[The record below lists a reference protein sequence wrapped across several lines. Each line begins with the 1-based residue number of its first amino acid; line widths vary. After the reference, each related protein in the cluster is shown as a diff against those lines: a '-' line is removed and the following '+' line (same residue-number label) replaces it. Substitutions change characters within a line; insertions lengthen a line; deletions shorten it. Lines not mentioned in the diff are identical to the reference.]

1 MVRVRF
7 LVRRL
12 LMLVASL
19 FVASFLIF
27 ASMYVAPG
35 NPVAA
40 LTGGRSISP
49 EALHALEHRY
59 HLDQPFLV
67 QYWEWLKAALH
78 GDLGTSIQL
87 HEDVSRIIAERA
99 WITLSLVLYASILIV
114 VIGIGLG
121 LLAGIRPGWMDT
133 SVLVISSLAAAIPAF
148 VAAIVLTLFFSVS
161 LGWFPSLGTG
171 SGFLDNVWH
180 LTLPAIALA
189 VSSIAIVARVTRAAI
204 REEAGKEHVQ
214 TAVSRGI
221 PRQLVLTRHVLRNA
235 AIPITTI
242 TGITIASLIA
252 ISSVVETAFGLNGLG
267 EILVRASEGK
277 DLAVVQGISL
287 LLVAAFVVVNLVVDV
302 LYAMLDP
309 RVSLGARAE

>member
-1 MVRVRF
+1 VVRTRF

-12 LMLVASL
+12 AMLVASL

-49 EALHALEHRY
+49 EALHALEQRY

-67 QYWEWLKAALH
+67 QYWDWLKAALH

-87 HEDVSRIIAERA
+87 RENVSTIIAQRA

-114 VIGIGLG
+114 LVGIGLG
-121 LLAGIRPGWMDT
+121 LLAGIRPGWLDT
-133 SVLVISSLAAAIPAF
+133 SVLVVSSMAAAIPAF
-148 VAAIVLTLFFSVS
+148 VAAIVLTMVFSVS

-171 SGFLDNVWH
+171 SGFADNVWH

-189 VSSIAIVARVTRAAI
+189 VSSIAIVARVTRAAV

-214 TAVSRGI
+214 TAMSRGI
-221 PRQLVLTRHVLRNA
+221 PRHYVLTRHVLRNA

-252 ISSVVETAFGLNGLG
+252 ISAVVETAFGLNGLG
-267 EILVRASEGK
+267 QILVRASAGK

-287 LLVAAFVVVNLVVDV
+287 LLVTAFVVVNLVVDV
-302 LYAMLDP
+302 LYAILDP